1 MNDGPTA
8 SHFEVTIEPQA
19 TPPVVVATGEL
30 DAASSVDLG
39 QALDAALEAGKG
51 ITLDLSA
58 VTFLDSS
65 ALRVVIA
72 ALRRARDEGQPF
84 SVPDAS
90 DAVRR
95 LFEITGLNSFL
106 AA

>member
-1 MNDGPTA
+1 MDDGQSA
-8 SHFEVTIEPQA
+8 SHFEVTIAANA

-39 QALDAALEAGKG
+39 QALDTALNAGQG

-58 VTFLDSS
+58 VTFIDSS
-65 ALRVVIA
+65 ALRVVVA
-72 ALRRARDEGQPF
+72 ALRHASDEGQPF
-84 SVPDAS
+84 SVPGAS

-95 LFEITGLNSFL
+95 LFEITGLSSFL